1 MAPDTSSDD
10 DGLVAI
16 QGEKA
21 EVSIAPVC
29 LDTEIERAD
38 GGITSEV
45 RRVSSGQ
52 IKQARDI
59 INRAV
64 KEDKAAQMNA
74 IDEAIPTLYRY
85 NAKPGQR
92 EALHHLIYLRKDL
105 ILIAGTG
112 FGKSMILQAV
122 SVLLQKSMT
131 IVMLPL
137 DQIGNEQSEF
147 IRQIGGTPCFLNR
160 DTISPKV
167 LN

>member
-112 FGKSMILQAV
+112 FGGKHDSSSSFGPPPEVYDDCHAPSGPNWERAV
-122 SVLLQKSMT
+122 
-131 IVMLPL
+131 
-137 DQIGNEQSEF
+137 
-147 IRQIGGTPCFLNR
+147 
-160 DTISPKV
+160 
-167 LN
+167 